1 MSYEETLAYIHSVK
15 WQGSKPGLSRTRA
28 LLSALGN
35 PERQLRFVHIA
46 GTNGKGSTA
55 ACIASC
61 LQAAGWRVGLYT
73 SPYINRFNERM
84 QVNGVPISDEDLETL
99 VDRIRP
105 IANALT
111 DSPTEFE
118 LITALGFLY
127 FLQMHCDIVVLEVGL
142 GGALDSTNVIP
153 APEAA
158 VITALG
164 LDHTA
169 VLGDTIQDIA
179 RAKAGIIKAGAPV
192 ITYGGVPEADAVIA
206 AVCKEQGCSLYPVD
220 FSQLTLLPSDLS
232 GSRFSFGNLSNLT
245 LPLLGSYQPKNA
257 AVAITTLKVLDK
269 QGWHISDAAIREGL
283 RTVQW
288 PGRFELLRTAPPFLL
303 DGSHNPHGMR
313 ATAQSLQ
320 DRFPQQK
327 FTFLISVMA
336 DKDVTGILTPILP
349 LAKEFVTVRAN
360 LPRAMPAEEL
370 AARIIALGGTAQ
382 AAPSISAGVALA
394 QSLAGANG
402 SICALGTL
410 YFSADVR
417 RALAEQ
423 SR

>member
-1 MSYEETLAYIHSVK
+1 M
-15 WQGSKPGLSRTRA
+15 
-28 LLSALGN
+28 
-35 PERQLRFVHIA
+35 
-46 GTNGKGSTA
+46 
-55 ACIASC
+55 
-61 LQAAGWRVGLYT
+61 
-73 SPYINRFNERM
+73 
-84 QVNGVPISDEDLETL
+84 
-99 VDRIRP
+99 
-105 IANALT
+105 
-111 DSPTEFE
+111 
-118 LITALGFLY
+118 
-127 FLQMHCDIVVLEVGL
+127 
-142 GGALDSTNVIP
+142 
-153 APEAA
+153 
-158 VITALG
+158 
-164 LDHTA
+164 
-169 VLGDTIQDIA
+169 
-179 RAKAGIIKAGAPV
+179 
-192 ITYGGVPEADAVIA
+192 
-206 AVCKEQGCSLYPVD
+206 D

-288 PGRFELLRTAPPFLL
+288 PGRFELLRTDPPFLL

-402 SICALGTL
+402 PICPGHPLLLRRCPPGTGGTEPVN
-410 YFSADVR
+410 AHIN
-417 RALAEQ
+417 
-423 SR
+423 

>member
-169 VLGDTIQDIA
+169 VLGDTIQDVA

-288 PGRFELLRTAPPFLL
+288 PGRFELLRTDPPFLL

-394 QSLAGANG
+394 QSLAGAHG
-402 SICALGTL
+402 PSCALGTL

-417 RALAEQ
+417 QALAEQ

>member
-169 VLGDTIQDIA
+169 VLGDTIQDVA

-288 PGRFELLRTAPPFLL
+288 PGRFELLRTDPPFLL

-402 SICALGTL
+402 PICALGTL
-410 YFSADVR
+410 SFSADVR
-417 RALAEQ
+417 QTLAEQ

>member
-127 FLQMHCDIVVLEVGL
+127 FLQTHCDIVVLEVGL

-169 VLGDTIQDIA
+169 VLGDTIQDVA

-288 PGRFELLRTAPPFLL
+288 PGRFELLRTDPPFLL

-402 SICALGTL
+402 PICALGTL
-410 YFSADVR
+410 YVSADVR
-417 RALAEQ
+417 QALAEQ